1 MIPDNIIIYL
11 LVVLNIILVGLGY
24 LLGRLH
30 TGNTEYVYNTSN
42 KKNNSIAPSKTSIQ
56 INEEKF
62 VTDIRTDNIEK
73 KFETLGDTKTSEEN
87 ISSAINK
94 LKNMKG

>member
-11 LVVLNIILVGLGY
+11 LVVLNIILVCLGY

-30 TGNTEYVYNTSN
+30 TGNTEYINTPSN
-42 KKNNSIAPSKTSIQ
+42 KKHNPTTPSKTSIQ

-73 KFETLGDTKTSEEN
+73 KFETLGDTKMSQDN
-87 ISSAINK
+87 ISQSVNK
-94 LKNMKG
+94 LKNLKA